1 MIKKLLFTLV
11 LITLA
16 LIGCPDPSPTKGGV
30 SDTSGEASS
39 KAGDGSPCST
49 GILCDSGLTC
59 VNGIC
64 LPPIAAVDAGTSTP
78 DLRDSGLLIQSSQDS
93 GHLPSYLDGGTGTS
107 LDAGQTLVIDSGPPL
122 EPVRPWLL
130 SVKNDTHELIKI
142 DIETGLWT
150 PLCTLSVSDT
160 YHSTTFGFDGTLYGS
175 NSNDQTLD
183 IIDPCTCEVTS
194 IGPTNQ
200 GNIPGITANG
210 DKIETLFGLSTSS
223 DTLVTLDI
231 ETGAGTLVGSLGNGL
246 NFINSG
252 TTWATS
258 INGLYS
264 INSGDRKLYNL
275 HTETGIAT
283 PITTLDIVVG
293 AVGIEWHPV
302 TQELYLCSDPL
313 STSYLYEVNVSTG
326 ETTQLG
332 TLPYRCTNLAAPWT
346 PVSCVDPVV
355 VE

>member
-1 MIKKLLFTLV
+1 MRHSISLMTLIVLLS
-11 LITLA
+11 A
-16 LIGCPDPSPTKGGV
+16 CPDPSQTVV
-30 SDTSGEASS
+30 S
-39 KAGDGSPCST
+39 GDGPKGSSGNTSQLRGESEPCST
-49 GILCDSGLTC
+49 GILCETGLTC

-64 LPPIAAVDAGTSTP
+64 LSEQLQQQVDAGIEIQPNDS
-78 DLRDSGLLIQSSQDS
+78 DSGTVLSSNA
-93 GHLPSYLDGGTGTS
+93 
-107 LDAGQTLVIDSGPPL
+107 DAGFVETMDAGVYEEESGPP
-122 EPVRPWLL
+122 PVPIRPWLL
-130 SVKNDTHELIKI
+130 SVQNTTHQLLKV
-142 DIETGLWT
+142 DIESGLWT

-175 NSNDQTLD
+175 NATDQTLD
-183 IIDPCTCEVTS
+183 IIDPCTCEVTV

-200 GNIPGITANG
+200 GSIPGITANG
-210 DKIETLFGLSTSS
+210 EKIETLFGLSNSS

-231 ETGAGTLVGSLGNGL
+231 ETGAGTLVGSLGEGL
-246 NFINSG
+246 DFINSG
-252 TTWATS
+252 TTWATT

-275 HTETGIAT
+275 HTETGAAT

-302 TQELYLCSDPL
+302 TRELYLCSDPL
-313 STSYLYEVNVSTG
+313 STSYLYEVNTSTG
-326 ETTQLG
+326 ETTELG

-346 PVSCVDPVV
+346 PVGCVDEVV